1 MAQAVAAVDV
11 EGMSASEISD
21 YVEND
26 LVPSLESLE
35 GVASVSTTGQLDES
49 IQVTMNQ
56 DKTDALNRKIKKSI
70 DKQFIDA
77 QKKIDN
83 SSAKVES
90 GKQSMT
96 SGQDQLSD
104 ALNTSCFQPFDHDA
118 RGVGLSLLNTRKCLS
133 HRLVECVIRFHPRL
147 VIRRAEMY
155 H

>member
-1 MAQAVAAVDV
+1 
-11 EGMSASEISD
+11 MSASEISD

-26 LVPSLESLE
+26 LVPSIESLE

-56 DKTDALNRKIKKSI
+56 DKIDALNRKIKKSI

-77 QKKIDN
+77 QKKIDD

-104 ALNTSCFQPFDHDA
+104 ALNKTMEKRDELYKTEEDLQKQLKEAAEVADQDSGRFECGHD
-118 RGVGLSLLNTRKCLS
+118 
-133 HRLVECVIRFHPRL
+133 F
-147 VIRRAEMY
+147 
-155 H
+155 